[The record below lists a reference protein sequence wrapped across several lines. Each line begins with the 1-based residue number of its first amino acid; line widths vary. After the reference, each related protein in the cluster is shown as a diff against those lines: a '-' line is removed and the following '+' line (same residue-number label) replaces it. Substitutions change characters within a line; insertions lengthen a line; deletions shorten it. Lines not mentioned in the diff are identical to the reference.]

1 MSPSDKWSKGSSDNN
16 KNIKTEMKPRIRGE
30 NVLTHVYNSRLAWD
44 TVERPERVNLRSRRR
59 IIQMAEVNLDLNPFR
74 DQNSDDFENTEECE
88 VDAR

>member
-1 MSPSDKWSKGSSDNN
+1 M
-16 KNIKTEMKPRIRGE
+16 
-30 NVLTHVYNSRLAWD
+30 
-44 TVERPERVNLRSRRR
+44 ERPERVNLRSRRR